1 MNELKTALA
10 ELQEQ
15 FGDSIMLLSQQEVK
29 PQPIIPTGSF
39 SLDKALGIGGLPIGK
54 ISEVFGET
62 GCLDENTNLNFH
74 CLDSKGEVFND
85 KGGTI
90 KRLYERFHGLN
101 KHHLQKKAA
110 SFTVPS
116 VDENNLVFHNKV
128 HDVVESGRQ
137 ECFELKSKNGFQI
150 IATADH
156 KFLTPTGY
164 KPLLDLKENDMVF
177 VHNNTYKKRKQKQ
190 SRRRE
195 WYVKYHPTENWKT
208 ITANNRAGEQVYS
221 YKRCRLPVSHAIFEA
236 HKNNLKPKKY
246 KKILNTANKSK
257 INKLWFVKKGQHI
270 HHKDGNHKNNSLENL
285 KLMSGKNHNRMHTN
299 QRRRKVKIV
308 AVQDKIVSIKS
319 VGIRNTYDIKCYAP
333 HNNFVANKFVVHNS
347 GKTTLALSVI
357 AQAQKKGHNCA
368 FIDTEHVLDLHRAKK
383 IGVDLDRLVFSQPD
397 YGEQALEMVDGLCR
411 TGMIK
416 VIVVDSVAALTPKAE
431 IEGDMGDSPMASQ
444 ARLMGQAM
452 RKLVA
457 VVNKMDVVL
466 LFTNQVRSKISTFG
480 YGGKVTTG
488 GNSLKFY
495 CSIRL
500 DMRKKKEITENDKV
514 IASEHTIKIRKN
526 KFAPP
531 FKIIKTQIGE
541 RGFEWGAE
549 VLNETLKKGIV
560 HRAGAYY
567 KYEDDTIGQGK
578 AATIREIESNK
589 KLAEK
594 LIAILEQE

>member
-1 MNELKTALA
+1 MSDLKTALTK
-10 ELQEQ
+10 LQDQ

-29 PQPIIPTGSF
+29 PQPVIPTGSF

-62 GCLDENTNLNFH
+62 GCLDEDTHIKFH
-74 CLDSKGEVFND
+74 CLDSDKNVFND
-85 KGGTI
+85 RGGTI
-90 KRLYERFHGLN
+90 KRLYERFNGLN
-101 KHHLQKKAA
+101 KHHLQKDADF
-110 SFTVPS
+110 FTIPS
-116 VDENNLVFHNKV
+116 IDKNNLIFHNLV
-128 HDVVESGRQ
+128 HNVVKSGKK
-137 ECFELKSKNGFQI
+137 ECFKLKSQKGFEI
-150 IATADH
+150 VATADH
-156 KFLTPTGY
+156 KFLTPAGY
-164 KPLLDLKENDMVF
+164 KSLSDLDRGSVIF
-177 VHNNTYKKRKQKQ
+177 VHNNSYVKKRRDRKYRK
-190 SRRRE
+190 E
-195 WYVKYHPTENWKT
+195 LYVKYHPSEKWKT
-208 ITANNRAGEQVYS
+208 I
-221 YKRCRLPVSHAIFEA
+221 
-236 HKNNLKPKKY
+236 
-246 KKILNTANKSK
+246 
-257 INKLWFVKKGQHI
+257 
-270 HHKDGNHKNNSLENL
+270 DNL
-285 KLMSGKNHNRMHTN
+285 KLMDDEVHNRLHTN
-299 QRRRKVKIV
+299 QRERKIKIKAVKDSV
-308 AVQDKIVSIKS
+308 AHIES
-319 VGIRNTYDIKCYAP
+319 VGIRNTYDIQCYAP
-333 HNNFVANKFVVHNS
+333 HNNFIANNFVVHNS

-357 AQAQKKGHNCA
+357 SQAQKKGHNCA
-368 FIDTEHVLDLHRAKK
+368 FIDTEHVLDLNRARK
-383 IGVDLDRLVFSQPD
+383 IGVDLDRLIFSQPD

-411 TGMIK
+411 TGMVK

-500 DMRKKKEITENDKV
+500 DMAKKQEITEDDKV

-549 VLNETLKKGIV
+549 ILNEALKTGII

-567 KYEDDTIGQGK
+567 KFNNDTIAQGK
-578 AATIREIESNK
+578 AATVREIESDEE
-589 KLAEK
+589 LANK
-594 LIAILEQE
+594 LIAMLQD